1 MACSVLRVAP
11 LVAAVF
17 AAKAPVDKA
26 LTEQVLVKAGWLTFG
41 TSFADDDVPKD
52 FAPEDKEGE
61 QLESLK
67 ESLGD
72 DVFGA
77 IAGATGMDKRPSSL
91 SRDGAKAA
99 SHRRVPAF
107 RIDPTA
113 VSNDQFKRFVRDTQY
128 LTEAEN
134 FRWSFVLELTAY
146 IAAPLLASRANPIAP
161 RARFFSLSL
170 ARNARP
176 PRRRSNATINQSD
189 AKNGLGRVQASPWWM
204 GVFGAYWRKPE
215 GPDSSL
221 RGRGGHP
228 ATHISW
234 NDASAYCKWAGRRL
248 PTEVEWEMAA
258 RGGLEDE
265 PFPWGDADH
274 DPWTRLNAWEGE
286 FPDENSARDGFVGP
300 GPVDAYAP
308 NAFGIY
314 NALGNVWEWCA
325 GGTAEKRP
333 MRGGSFVDTV
343 DGRHN
348 HALRCATRMDQTADS
363 GSQNT
368 GFRCASDDVADGEL

>member
-146 IAAPLLASRANPIAP
+146 IAAPLLASRATPIAR

-221 RGRGGHP
+221 RGRGNHP

-248 PTEVEWEMAA
+248 PTEIEWEMAA

>member
-1 MACSVLRVAP
+1 
-11 LVAAVF
+11 
-17 AAKAPVDKA
+17 
-26 LTEQVLVKAGWLTFG
+26 
-41 TSFADDDVPKD
+41 
-52 FAPEDKEGE
+52 
-61 QLESLK
+61 
-67 ESLGD
+67 
-72 DVFGA
+72 
-77 IAGATGMDKRPSSL
+77 
-91 SRDGAKAA
+91 
-99 SHRRVPAF
+99 
-107 RIDPTA
+107 
-113 VSNDQFKRFVRDTQY
+113 
-128 LTEAEN
+128 
-134 FRWSFVLELTAY
+134 
-146 IAAPLLASRANPIAP
+146 
-161 RARFFSLSL
+161 
-170 ARNARP
+170 
-176 PRRRSNATINQSD
+176 
-189 AKNGLGRVQASPWWM
+189 M

-325 GGTAEKRP
+325 GGTPEKRP
-333 MRGGSFVDTV
+333 LRGGSFVDTV
-343 DGRHN
+343 DGKHN

-363 GSQNT
+363 GGHNT
-368 GFRCASDDVADGEL
+368 GFRCARDVSEEEEL

>member
-1 MACSVLRVAP
+1 MVPLSTNRSQTMVCSVLRVAP

-134 FRWSFVLELTAY
+134 FRWSFVLELTA
-146 IAAPLLASRANPIAP
+146 
-161 RARFFSLSL
+161 
-170 ARNARP
+170 
-176 PRRRSNATINQSD
+176 SNATINQSD

-221 RGRGGHP
+221 RGRGDHP